1 MNTLLIICL
10 ILLFPFI
17 PITFVFWI
25 DDFTLSDIKNYKDK
39 IKIYLCITNSIRIDL
54 SFLLRIKSKNKKNKF
69 PLIEKIISYVEVEN
83 LLVIMESNNV
93 YSSTILCII
102 LNYLRL
108 YVNTHFLKVENDKYE
123 EHYYNTRKFISC
135 SINIKMHIR
144 TINVLLAYINNELTL
159 RQKKGKKLYVK
170 SQNQ

>member
-17 PITFVFWI
+17 PITFVFWV

-102 LNYLRL
+102 LNYLRF

-123 EHYYNTRKFISC
+123 EHYYNTSKFISC